1 MQQTLNNTGVNSL
14 TLPKL
19 LISMLGSRLS
29 EHLKRIIFVFSV
41 YAVIDKR
48 KGSNQAIICDLNN
61 TLKLAKN
68 AEICFTS
75 AKAHNDIWCH
85 TRMSGSTYSEL
96 PVLKASTSRVE
107 RDMIAQ
113 YYLRNCPDW
122 LRYGDENGCDM
133 RRDLQRLF
141 SAIVT
146 KDA

>member
-1 MQQTLNNTGVNSL
+1 MQQTLSTTGVNSL
-14 TLPKL
+14 TFPKL
-19 LISMLGSRLS
+19 LISLVGSRMS

-41 YAVIDKR
+41 FAVIDKR
-48 KGSNQAIICDLNN
+48 KGVNQVIIGDLNN

-68 AEICFTS
+68 TDICIRS
-75 AKAHNDIWCH
+75 AKAHNDIWAH
-85 TRMSGSTYSEL
+85 TCLNGSTYSEL

-122 LRYGDENGCDM
+122 LKYGDENGCDM

-146 KDA
+146 KDT